1 MGLHHR
7 KLLSHENNTT
17 IPPPIVCK
25 VKTCDPFPPQP
36 LLPKSLPVPPT
47 VPKDQNSFN
56 QHRLVEISMIIT
68 ACMLGGAL
76 LIAILGTIIRG
87 YNSRRYRSRR
97 RHAPILFNT
106 LEDFVDEDRG
116 PVIDHPIWYINT
128 VGLQQ
133 SVIDSITVCKYRKD
147 EGLIDGTECSV
158 CLSEFEEDE
167 SLRLLP
173 KCSHAFHVPCIDTWL
188 RSHKNCP
195 LCRAPI
201 VNNSAGSQVSVS
213 EPNLSVQGSSQETQ
227 VENLENH
234 SGVESYQVGSDGSSE
249 GGAGDVN
256 FGALPI
262 EDCGGAEISMKS
274 LHNSSSRN
282 CHSRVLSNLADNQR
296 VVEQEI
302 QPMRRSVSLDSLSA
316 SMIYHAV
323 ANVVPDQGSSKTELV
338 QVKSLRT
345 NSIAKRDS
353 GTSSLSKLMKSSS
366 IGRSLQKGPISM
378 KRSFSTS
385 RKFFSARQGT
395 SSSSVLSF

>member
-7 KLLSHENNTT
+7 KLLSPQNDTNN
-17 IPPPIVCK
+17 PF
-25 VKTCDPFPPQP
+25 FPPFF
-36 LLPKSLPVPPT
+36 LGCKSKPCGPVPPPPPPPL
-47 VPKDQNSFN
+47 PKPQRQNSYN
-56 QHRLVEISMIIT
+56 QQHHLIEISMIIT

-116 PVIDHPIWYINT
+116 PMLDHPIWYINT

-227 VENLENH
+227 VENGENH
-234 SGVESYQVGSDGSSE
+234 SGVESNQVGSDGSSE

-323 ANVVPDQGSSKTELV
+323 ANVVPDQGSSKNELV

-395 SSSSVLSF
+395 SSSSVRSF